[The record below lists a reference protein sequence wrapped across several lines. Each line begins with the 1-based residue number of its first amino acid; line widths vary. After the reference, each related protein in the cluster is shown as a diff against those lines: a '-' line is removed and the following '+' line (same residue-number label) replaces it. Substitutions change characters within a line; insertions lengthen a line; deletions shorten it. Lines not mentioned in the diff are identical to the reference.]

1 MVVPV
6 NINLFNIK
14 SYMGTVLV
22 VVPVNINLFNIK
34 SYMGT
39 VLVVVPVNSIQH

>member
-1 MVVPV
+1 MNINLFNIKSYMGTVLVEVPV

-22 VVPVNINLFNIK
+22 VVPA
-34 SYMGT
+34 
-39 VLVVVPVNSIQH
+39 NSIQH

>member
-1 MVVPV
+1 
-6 NINLFNIK
+6 
-14 SYMGTVLV
+14 MGTVLV

-39 VLVVVPVNSIQH
+39 VLVVVPVNIIQH

>member
-1 MVVPV
+1 M
-6 NINLFNIK
+6 
-14 SYMGTVLV
+14 V

-39 VLVVVPVNSIQH
+39 VLVVLPVNISGGAPSEH